1 MKVAMAR
8 AGRVVVVVLALVGLG
23 ALVVAYTPLANLLF
37 ASLDRIPSN
46 AEPADAIVVLSGG
59 RYGDGTL
66 NGAAIERTVTAV
78 ILYRRGLAPR
88 LLFSGG
94 PCCGRSTSSL
104 MGALARELGVPGEA
118 IRLEEQS
125 HRTHDAAVRVAG
137 VARAEGWRSVILV
150 TSAVHMLRARL
161 AFVAAGVPVVPV
173 KATERADRLVT
184 TADERIALLK
194 ASLHEYLG
202 LGLYKVRGWI

>member
-1 MKVAMAR
+1 MKVLAAAVR
-8 AGRVVVVVLALVGLG
+8 RLIVTVLAVVGAAAVVVAC
-23 ALVVAYTPLANLLF
+23 TPLANLLF
-37 ASLDRIPSN
+37 ITLDRVSSRP
-46 AEPADAIVVLSGG
+46 APADAIVVLAGG

-66 NGAAIERTVTAV
+66 NGAALERTVTAV

-94 PCCGRSTSSL
+94 PCCGRSTSAL
-104 MGALARELGVPGEA
+104 MGALARDLGVPGEA

-125 HRTHDAAVRVAG
+125 HRTYDAAVRVAG

-173 KATERADRLVT
+173 KATERGDRLVT

>member
-1 MKVAMAR
+1 MKVLAAAAR
-8 AGRVVVVVLALVGLG
+8 RLIVTVLAVVGAAAVVVAC
-23 ALVVAYTPLANLLF
+23 TPLANLLF
-37 ASLDRIPSN
+37 ITLDRISSRP
-46 AEPADAIVVLSGG
+46 APADAIVVLAGG

-66 NGAAIERTVTAV
+66 NGAALERTVTAV

-104 MGALARELGVPGEA
+104 MGALARDLGVPGEA

-125 HRTHDAAVRVAG
+125 RRTHDAAVHVG
-137 VARAEGWRSVILV
+137 SVARAEGWRSVILV